1 VRPVRNSCKGSNASH
16 IHSVGRDFAAT
27 SVKTCSSSTMLRVK
41 GHPTTREKGEFV
53 NGGEAL
59 QNQQPPPTAQPK
71 LMNVIQNHA

>member
-1 VRPVRNSCKGSNASH
+1 
-16 IHSVGRDFAAT
+16 
-27 SVKTCSSSTMLRVK
+27 MLRVK